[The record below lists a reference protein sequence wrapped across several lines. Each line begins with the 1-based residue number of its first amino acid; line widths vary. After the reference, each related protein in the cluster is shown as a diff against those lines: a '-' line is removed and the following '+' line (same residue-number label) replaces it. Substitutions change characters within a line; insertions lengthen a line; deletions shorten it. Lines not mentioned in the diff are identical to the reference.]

1 MNSFFVLHNSTSISI
16 NSNYAGFVIFY
27 KKSKDA
33 AIDEMQSGLYSK
45 LIENAL
51 KLKLENFLFID
62 INEQKERFSVL
73 KKSTEIQKCFL
84 FGVKESEVGINFD
97 IPLYKLITIAA
108 VEFLKVDAPEILEKD
123 KNLKNQLWT
132 QLQISFKLN

>member
-1 MNSFFVLHNSTSISI
+1 MFFVWC
-16 NSNYAGFVIFY
+16 
-27 KKSKDA
+27 
-33 AIDEMQSGLYSK
+33 
-45 LIENAL
+45 
-51 KLKLENFLFID
+51 
-62 INEQKERFSVL
+62 ER
-73 KKSTEIQKCFL
+73 
-84 FGVKESEVGINFD
+84 KESEVGINFD